1 MSKYK
6 FSLSNGILWTAGLG
20 LMCVGLDAILALWIS
35 VMGSLLILLGVAI
48 SASTLGL
55 IGLLMVVLTIVLYSF
70 TKEE

>member
-1 MSKYK
+1 MKKYK

-35 VMGSLLILLGVAI
+35 VMGSLLVLLGVAV

-55 IGLLMVVLTIVLYSF
+55 IGLLVVVLTIMLYSF
-70 TKEE
+70 Y